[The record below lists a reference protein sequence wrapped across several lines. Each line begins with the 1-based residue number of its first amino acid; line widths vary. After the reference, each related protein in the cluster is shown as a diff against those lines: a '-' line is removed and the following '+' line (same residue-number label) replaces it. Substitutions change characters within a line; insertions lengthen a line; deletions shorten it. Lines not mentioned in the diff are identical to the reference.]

1 VKKIIPYNLFEGMT
15 IKTSTSNVNEKEVE
29 SIVTDICADFMDDY
43 DVEIDF
49 NWGSAVSVRSKRGE
63 DIYDLRS
70 DSQIRMFRK
79 QNITSQ
85 IGLIKKYLDEVD
97 SSNNRFVTVEFRRP
111 KDYSTLNI
119 WKDGI
124 EDDYKKIMNFVKDY
138 FPNVQVVDNSPVITA
153 AIWAINF
160 SIIFK

>member
-1 VKKIIPYNLFEGMT
+1 MT
-15 IKTSTSNVNEKEVE
+15 YKTSTSNVNEKEVE
-29 SIVTDICADFMDDY
+29 SIVTDICADFVDDY
-43 DVEIDF
+43 DVEVDF
-49 NWGSAVSVRSKRGE
+49 NWGSAVPVRSKSGG

-70 DSQIRMFRK
+70 DSQIKMFRK

-85 IGLIKKYLDEVD
+85 IGLIQKYLDEVD

-138 FPNVQVVDNSPVITA
+138 FPNVQVVDNSPIITA
-153 AIWAINF
+153 AKWKTIWAINF